1 MGFPPG
7 AYEFSR
13 GEGCGECFNTG
24 YRGRIGAFEVL
35 PVTPAMRRAIHAR
48 SLKELEQ
55 AVQASGFQ
63 PIMDNCRQLVLEG
76 ITSTE
81 EIHRVLGG

>member
-1 MGFPPG
+1 M
-7 AYEFSR
+7 
-13 GEGCGECFNTG
+13 
-24 YRGRIGAFEVL
+24 
-35 PVTPAMRRAIHAR
+35 TPAMRRAIHAR